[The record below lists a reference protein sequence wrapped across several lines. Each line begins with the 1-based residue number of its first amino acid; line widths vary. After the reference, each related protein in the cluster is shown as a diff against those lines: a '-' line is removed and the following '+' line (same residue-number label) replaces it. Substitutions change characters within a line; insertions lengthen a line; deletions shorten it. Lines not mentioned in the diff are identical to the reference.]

1 MPGLSLNHVE
11 ADNAVR
17 MFDMLRLPDVPGK
30 PLIRDATGDWMRDIV
45 RAIFGSVD
53 PQTGIRSIREFF
65 VLVPKKSAKT
75 TNAAAIML
83 VAAMTSRRPNAEFL
97 FVAPTKEIADLAFRQ
112 AVGMIEAD
120 DVLTQAFHVRDN
132 IKQITYRRTG
142 TFLKVKTFDPSIVTG
157 SKPAGVMLDELHV
170 MAEMHDADRVIG
182 QLRGGLISQPEAFM
196 LTITTQSERPP
207 VGVFKTE
214 LDMARN
220 VRDGKVQASLL
231 PVIYEFPPD
240 VDWRNPDNWWMVTPN
255 LGRSVSLDSLR
266 DGFERAKIAGE
277 AEFRRWASQ
286 HLNIEVG
293 VALRDNAWAGAQFW
307 EAAEQPHD
315 LDELLE
321 RSEVV
326 TIGIDGGGLDDL
338 LGLYVI
344 GREIDSGRW
353 LGWGH
358 AWAHPSVLER
368 RLDIAPAIRTFAGD
382 GDLTI
387 VNQIGED
394 SDELGDIVEKV
405 NESGLLDRIGCDP
418 AGIGTILDTI
428 EARGVP
434 KDRIVGIS
442 QGWRLG
448 GAIKTAE
455 RRLASGDLIPS
466 AQALMR
472 WTVGNARVEQRAN
485 SILVTKQASQSA
497 KIDALM
503 ALFCAAELMSRN
515 PAAARGALILA
526 VAG

>member
-1 MPGLSLNHVE
+1 MPDLDLNQVE
-11 ADNAVR
+11 SSNAVR

-30 PLIRDATGDWMRDIV
+30 PLIKDATGEWMRDIV
-45 RAIFGSVD
+45 RAIFGSFD
-53 PQTGIRSIREFF
+53 PKTGARSIREFF

-75 TNAAAIML
+75 TNSAAIML

-120 DVLTQAFHVRDN
+120 EVLSQTFHIRDN

-142 TFLKVKTFDPSIVTG
+142 AYLKVKTFDPSIVTG

-170 MAEMHDADRVIG
+170 MSEIHDADRVIG
-182 QLRGGLISQPEAFM
+182 QLRGGIISQPEAFM

-207 VGVFKTE
+207 VGVFKAE

-220 VRDGKVQASLL
+220 VRDGKVTASLL
-231 PVIYEFPPD
+231 PVLYEFPPD
-240 VDWRNPDNWWMVTPN
+240 VDWRDPDNWWMVTPN

-266 DGFERAKIAGE
+266 DGYERAKIAGE

-307 EAAEQPHD
+307 DAAEQPHD

-338 LGLYVI
+338 LGLYVV
-344 GREIDSGRW
+344 GREIDTGRW
-353 LGWGH
+353 IGWGY

-368 RLDIAPAIRTFAGD
+368 RPDIAPAIRTFAAD

-387 VNQIGED
+387 VGQIGED
-394 SDELGDIVEKV
+394 ADELGDIVEKV
-405 NESGLLDRIGCDP
+405 NESGLLDRVGCDP

-455 RRLASGDLIPS
+455 RRLAAGELIPS
-466 AQALMR
+466 SQALMR
-472 WTVGNARVEQRAN
+472 WTVGNARIEQRAN
-485 SILVTKQASQSA
+485 SILVTKQASNSA

-503 ALFCAAELMSRN
+503 ALFCAVELMSRN
-515 PAAARGALILA
+515 PAAARGALVLA